1 MSSGPGV
8 VARTIAK
15 AATAS
20 RPKTR
25 YATGR
30 GARPIAAA
38 RRILPDRA
46 FDAILARAYLR

>member
-1 MSSGPGV
+1 MSSGPEV
-8 VARTIAK
+8 VARTIEK

-20 RPKTR
+20 RPNLR

-30 GARPIAAA
+30 GARLIMAA

-46 FDAILARAYLR
+46 FDAILTRAYLR